1 MKARELVGL
10 GERGRERKTVAGGG
24 AEKRARAKGRGS
36 TEPHGAPGPVSESEG
51 L

>member
-10 GERGRERKTVAGGG
+10 GERGREKKTVGGG
-24 AEKRARAKGRGS
+24 RRRARAKGRGS
-36 TEPHGAPGPVSESEG
+36 TEPHGAPGPASESEG

>member
-10 GERGRERKTVAGGG
+10 GERGRERKTVAGG